1 FQYAPAP
8 TRNESQHALLH
19 SHGLLRGRSGFGGRR
34 RLEGLMTGLIDLTY
48 LHDGRWYV
56 LDYKSNRLRGYGP
69 AQMAEAMEHSEY
81 PLQALI
87 YTVALHRWLRFRL
100 GGAYDYARDFG
111 GVRYLFCR
119 GLDATAAAQDG
130 VRPGVQAWRF
140 EPALVE
146 AVDALFAGRE
156 PAEVAACGGWRPCA
170 AKACCARWTMR
181 WRWACAGSIR

>member
-1 FQYAPAP
+1 
-8 TRNESQHALLH
+8 
-19 SHGLLRGRSGFGGRR
+19 
-34 RLEGLMTGLIDLTY
+34 
-48 LHDGRWYV
+48 V

-140 EPALVE
+140 ERALVE
-146 AVDALFAGRE
+146 SVDALFAGRE
-156 PAEVAACGGWRPCA
+156 PAEVAAGGGWRPCA

-181 WRWACAGSIR
+181 WRWACAGSIRRRRTRSSSPRPWRRWR